1 MSAFDPKRK
10 WGARASIFTL
20 KPSARGQKSVR
31 RRYSIGLV
39 YGALMREPRQPICIA
54 LSERVP
60 SRSFGELQVADVG
73 SESQA
78 DP

>member
-1 MSAFDPKRK
+1 MACLVETSGTRSKIHETMVLHQA
-10 WGARASIFTL
+10 
-20 KPSARGQKSVR
+20 GQWRV
-31 RRYSIGLV
+31 
-39 YGALMREPRQPICIA
+39 ALMREPRQPICIA
-54 LSERVP
+54 ISERVP

>member
-1 MSAFDPKRK
+1 VK
-10 WGARASIFTL
+10 
-20 KPSARGQKSVR
+20 

-39 YGALMREPRQPICIA
+39 YGALMRDPRQPICIV